1 MGRHHD
7 RIDAQKCCNDECIVG
22 APSSAAAGRKERRSD
37 KRSSLPS
44 NHTHKSD
51 TVNHNNGIETG
62 KPHHHSH
69 HSNRRKGSSS
79 RQRRRRAKDNRSYI
93 MLGYIVVAAYIL
105 VASFDYYISQLPSIN
120 VEQHRNNLSRR
131 KMEFQTKTAVVP
143 IDMKA
148 DHFIRTGKLP
158 GSKRR
163 GSVDNRKERYVDGG
177 TSQEIHNQLQQAKPN
192 LLQQLPPISSLIDAD
207 GNVVE
212 GAQTSRLLD
221 FSIVGFPKTGTTSLL
236 RHLSDLTISLPKE
249 HCDLATNN
257 TAKLVKDIYDDH
269 AQRLHQ
275 QQISKKDNTIFDGNQ
290 LLRGIKCPQDI
301 SSDWSI
307 HNYAKHFPE
316 TKLIVGI
323 RHPIF
328 WFQSLYNFRISN
340 VPWKKIL
347 PTSKLTKG
355 CMPGSQGVCA
365 WRANFHDFLA
375 RLGKTPLS
383 TDELKL
389 LSLDLK
395 PVTSKVGKVFIYELT
410 QLSDNKFRKDLK
422 DFLGLAKDI
431 PPIPQIDT
439 SGRYDHLPSVKQQ
452 TTDKKIDICD
462 SEHDAIRLVL
472 MEKAKR
478 ISSWMREYFLKSED
492 VFVSN
497 RPYFESM
504 LKSWMRDPCG

>member
-1 MGRHHD
+1 MGRHRD
-7 RIDAQKCCNDECIVG
+7 RIDAQRCCNDECIG
-22 APSSAAAGRKERRSD
+22 GPSVGRKER
-37 KRSSLPS
+37 KS
-44 NHTHKSD
+44 NTD

-62 KPHHHSH
+62 KPHHDSH

-79 RQRRRRAKDNRSYI
+79 RRRRRRAKDNRSYI
-93 MLGYIVVAAYIL
+93 MLSYIVVAAYIL
-105 VASFDYYISQLPSIN
+105 VAAFDYYVSQLPSIN
-120 VEQHRNNLSRR
+120 VERHRNNLSRR
-131 KMEFQTKTAVVP
+131 KMEFQTKMAVVP

-163 GSVDNRKERYVDGG
+163 GSMDNREDRYVDGG
-177 TSQEIHNQLQQAKPN
+177 TYQEIQHNQLQRAKPN

-207 GNVVE
+207 GNIVE
-212 GAQTSRLLD
+212 GAQTSGLLD

-269 AQRLHQ
+269 AKRLQQ
-275 QQISKKDNTIFDGNQ
+275 QQISKKDNAIFDGNQ

-301 SSDWSI
+301 SSDWSM

-383 TDELKL
+383 PDELKL

-422 DFLGLAKDI
+422 DFLGLTEDI

-492 VFVSN
+492 VYVSN

-504 LKSWMRDPCG
+504 MKSWMRDPYG